1 MEYGV
6 DITENFFR
14 AVGVLIFGVY
24 KRPELGAE
32 ILNSLF
38 ALEWVGVFEESTFTF
53 SPALWRWVEVKGEN
67 VICFSTSIRNQAV
80 IWRTIRDESME
91 PN

>member
-1 MEYGV
+1 MQYGV

-38 ALEWVGVFEESTFTF
+38 ALEWVGVFEESAFDF
-53 SPALWRWVEVKGEN
+53 LSLQRLG
-67 VICFSTSIRNQAV
+67 
-80 IWRTIRDESME
+80 RDKEAKQRSR
-91 PN
+91 P

>member
-1 MEYGV
+1 M
-6 DITENFFR
+6 
-14 AVGVLIFGVY
+14 VLIFGVY

-67 VICFSTSIRNQAV
+67 VILLLYVLLETKQSFQ
-80 IWRTIRDESME
+80 RTVSAMNDME